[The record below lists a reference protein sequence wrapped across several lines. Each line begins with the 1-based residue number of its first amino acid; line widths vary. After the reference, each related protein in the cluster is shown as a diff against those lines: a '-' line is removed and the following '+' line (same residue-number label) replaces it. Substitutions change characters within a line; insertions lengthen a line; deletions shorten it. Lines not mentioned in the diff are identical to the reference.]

1 MGRSNQSV
9 PPDRDNTQ
17 AILQLW
23 EHGNIFRRELDT
35 LNRLYNS
42 TKTITEIIALITRMR
57 DDIEDD
63 IYSFALMVG

>member
-23 EHGNIFRRELDT
+23 ERSNIFRRELDT